1 VLRNVSRVITLA
13 IVVTLVARSSVS
25 AQDAADRAQVRSSF
39 SLGAQVTSAQIGEL
53 DATDVGVG
61 ARAAWQPLSL
71 PLLGLEGELNF
82 YPRNVPSRVAVSSS
96 RVEGI
101 FGVTAGP
108 RIDRWRPFAR
118 FRTGFLRVGEAPGP
132 IACILIFPPPLSCT
146 LAAGA
151 TLLTW
156 DVGGGIE
163 VDLAR
168 RTFMRVDVGD
178 RMTRYPGLTIGP
190 ADEILDD
197 HLVGHDL
204 RVAIGAGWR
213 F

>member
-1 VLRNVSRVITLA
+1 MLTNLFRVVTVTAFCTLA
-13 IVVTLVARSSVS
+13 AVTPAA
-25 AQDAADRAQVRSSF
+25 AQDPSF
-39 SLGAQVTSAQIGEL
+39 ALGAQLTSAQIGEL
-53 DATDVGVG
+53 DATDIGAGV
-61 ARAAWQPLSL
+61 RAAWHPLSL
-71 PLLGLEGELNF
+71 VGIEGELDV
-82 YPRNVPSRVAVSSS
+82 YPRNLPSRVAVSGS
-96 RVEGI
+96 RVEGV

-118 FRTGFLRVGEAPGP
+118 FRSGFLRVAEAPQP

-151 TLLTW
+151 TLLTL
-156 DVGGGIE
+156 DIGGGIE
-163 VDLAR
+163 ANTTGN
-168 RTFMRVDVGD
+168 TFVRFDIGD

-190 ADEILDD
+190 ADDVHENDFF
-197 HLVGHDL
+197 GHDL